1 MGQQAARVP
10 GMRVLKARYGETKH
24 PEERDPE
31 SLQVGGNLSFGHD
44 SETERD
50 LNTKLLL
57 MQI

>member
-1 MGQQAARVP
+1 
-10 GMRVLKARYGETKH
+10 MRVLKARYGETKH